1 MRSPLTCER
10 HCWPRWR
17 LCAATRWPRMWTAVT
32 TTPAAAVP
40 AVFKPIAR
48 SFVGQIDLATTL
60 GSLHL

>member
-1 MRSPLTCER
+1 
-10 HCWPRWR
+10 
-17 LCAATRWPRMWTAVT
+17 MWTAVT